1 MVRRSSF
8 WNYVVNKR
16 CTLCTDRLSS
26 THASNIRKH
35 FMRKHLDQ
43 YEKIMQE
50 EPQEMPL
57 KQNGQKR
64 EEPIFDFAPLEN
76 ENSFPLLRMSN
87 STEFPPE
94 EEDNAV
100 VDFAFLLANSAAGGS
115 QQLVGG
121 LAEDNAQLISEL
133 MRQFY
138 TLGWVYGSGGAMCIR
153 NAEGFT
159 FVTPSGVQKDRIKSE
174 DIGMFDPQNQLIV
187 APAKPNVV
195 SSCVNLFWTIFK
207 THEKQNPNRPLNAVI
222 HTHSIDANLMAS
234 FLSQSYDHV
243 RLSNEEML
251 KGIADRS
258 TGCQLTNT
266 QTCVIPVIENAPS
279 ESCPEFKERIE
290 RVMLENPNCSAILV
304 RNHGAFYFGSSWE
317 ETKIMAEIFEYLFK
331 LTLEKL
337 RFAPQLADRI
347 FRSK

>member
-1 MVRRSSF
+1 MAEYKQKTTADTRSIF
-8 WNYVVNKR
+8 
-16 CTLCTDRLSS
+16 
-26 THASNIRKH
+26 
-35 FMRKHLDQ
+35 
-43 YEKIMQE
+43 
-50 EPQEMPL
+50 
-57 KQNGQKR
+57 KR
-64 EEPIFDFAPLEN
+64 EFDIGKCPHCSYAPKNITARNAKQHLQMLHPSMYRELVAKTG
-76 ENSFPLLRMSN
+76 SVAGMDAG
-87 STEFPPE
+87 
-94 EEDNAV
+94 EEDSSGPI
-100 VDFAFLLANSAAGGS
+100 DSTCSFQSPTK
-115 QQLVGG
+115 Q
-121 LAEDNAQLISEL
+121 EDNAQLISEL

-174 DIGMFDPQNQLIV
+174 DIGMFDPQNQLVV

-195 SSCVNLFWTIFK
+195 SSCVNLFWTIFR
-207 THEKQNPNRPLNAVI
+207 THEKQNPNRPLNAVV

-234 FLSQSYDHV
+234 FPFQSYDHV

-290 RVMLENPNCSAILV
+290 RAMLENPNCSAILV

-317 ETKIMAEIFEYLFK
+317 ETKLMAEIFEYLFK